1 MRRIALTSS
10 LHVSRKSD
18 AGMDLQNH
26 PVNRL
31 KRGGI
36 KELSGQVKKNLDI
49 AATVASFPANQPD
62 HNKGK

>member
-1 MRRIALTSS
+1 
-10 LHVSRKSD
+10 
-18 AGMDLQNH
+18 MDLQNH